1 MAVVVVKTAV
11 EVVSQL
17 KLAIVPVWAVRYCRQ
32 FSSGA
37 LRSPHSYC
45 VTLMLQDLVVAVVAV
60 SISMVRVTQ
69 EGQAGTNMCCP
80 VL

>member
-1 MAVVVVKTAV
+1 M
-11 EVVSQL
+11 
-17 KLAIVPVWAVRYCRQ
+17 RYCRQ